1 VDELTLEK
9 LKSLDKDL
17 HKMEQDYETQKMKK
31 VDSINAAAT
40 VPMELKKS
48 KTLIL

>member
-1 VDELTLEK
+1 
-9 LKSLDKDL
+9 
-17 HKMEQDYETQKMKK
+17 MKK

-40 VPMELKKS
+40 VPMELKRS